1 MMRLEVRDL
10 NKLLKYFAD
19 LGYTIVEGPHA
30 VLHDGSE
37 VGSWTLLK
45 GSEVVGE
52 LIAHY
57 IDSHYY
63 ALMKTEGASDREVM
77 EALLHVHSAELW
89 RVPVEEVVLIA
100 SEDLSREIVKYE
112 DSIPSEEAEEALA
125 HYKLRETKIID
136 RFLRRL
142 LEPTEEQ

>member
-1 MMRLEVRDL
+1 MMRLKVRDL

-45 GSEVVGE
+45 GSDVVGE
-52 LIAHY
+52 VIAHY

-63 ALMKTEGASDREVM
+63 ALMKTEGASDKEVM
-77 EALLHVHSAELW
+77 EALLHVRSAGLW

-100 SEDLSREIVKYE
+100 SEDLFKEVVKYE
-112 DSIPSEEAEEALA
+112 DNIPSEEAEEALA
-125 HYKLRETKIID
+125 HYELRATKVID

-142 LEPTEEQ
+142 LESAEEQ